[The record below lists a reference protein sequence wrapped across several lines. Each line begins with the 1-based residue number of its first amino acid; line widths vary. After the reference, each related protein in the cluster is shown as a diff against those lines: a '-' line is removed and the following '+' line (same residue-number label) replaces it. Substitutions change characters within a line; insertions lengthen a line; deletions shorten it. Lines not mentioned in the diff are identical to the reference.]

1 MRVMRAALIGALA
14 ATTIAAVAVRL
25 LQNEPEPEPRG
36 PVSLGDALHTQA
48 AELVDPCAVPPDRA
62 VRLLRHAVSLLQG
75 RAKAGAL
82 EDLAL
87 VAHYQ
92 GDSADAERY
101 VTEALRLREQVDG
114 KDSPALLDTLLAL
127 GYILFDQ
134 GKYREME
141 GVYKRALQIAGS
153 PRPDSFHHLAEIYND
168 LGELHRVRNRYEAAE
183 AAFEKARGYGLKVLP
198 EDDILFS
205 LVSNNLAGLYK
216 DRGEYSRAESRL
228 RQELSRL
235 RASPGTCPGDLAR
248 AELNLGEIYRLQ
260 GDLDQARPYY
270 QRALGL
276 AREAF
281 GKDSQHLAV
290 YHNQHAVIDAEQGR
304 YPMAVTHYEEA
315 LRLTRTALGD
325 RHPKVAQSLHDLGH
339 LHERNGRQEE
349 AQRLYRE
356 ALSIREEVLG
366 HDHPEVAVTLTRLAS
381 SLALAGQIAP
391 SLEAVE
397 RATAIFGRTR
407 RLYPEDRVEALTLRA
422 RLRRRTD
429 DQRAALAD
437 LRQSLEI
444 VEEMRPWTGGEE
456 ARIRFQTR
464 HADVF
469 HLMIAWEVEAG
480 EIEHAFEYAER
491 SRARVL
497 LDQLAEARVD
507 FLAAIPEP
515 GRRSNLA
522 ERRAAAGDRLAEA
535 RRRRAVLQDSGGS
548 MGSLLEE
555 EAQAEEEVRRI
566 EEEIRT
572 ESPLAR
578 MSFQPEPLSL
588 PAVQSRLVPPGGL
601 ILMYE
606 IGPEH
611 SFLFVIPES
620 GREAEV
626 LPLPPTRERL
636 EQALLEVLR
645 LLGEHPERSFG
656 GVETRAGML
665 LPGLH
670 DLWLALIPAEVRE
683 RVMAS
688 SQVLVIP
695 DGALHRLPFEA
706 LVPRLGPTLAENSF
720 WIDAGPPLRYAASA
734 TSLAALQ
741 RRADA
746 EAGDARPGSTI
757 LSVSDP
763 LFDRA
768 PKAEGLAER
777 GGLGLFRLRWTA
789 EETRALLDL
798 FAGEVLRL
806 QGGEAEEARVRAELP
821 GKRYIHLATHG
832 LVDEGREP
840 FAALAFTPPSGPAG
854 EANDGFLQLHEIYRM
869 RLNCRLAVLS
879 ACRTG
884 FGSPREG
891 EGVFTLARGF
901 LVAGAR
907 RVVASLWQVSD
918 FATASLM
925 KSYFRRIADAADP
938 PDYTRSLH
946 EAKREIAKPGPWRDP
961 YFWAPFILTGEE

>member
-1 MRVMRAALIGALA
+1 MRVLRAALIGALA
-14 ATTIAAVAVRL
+14 ATVIATVAVRL
-25 LQNEPEPEPRG
+25 LQDEPAPEPAG
-36 PVSLGDALHTQA
+36 PVSLGDALHTRA
-48 AELVDPCAVPPDRA
+48 AELVDPCAVPPEQS
-62 VRLLRHAVSLLQG
+62 VRLLRHAVALLQG
-75 RAKAGAL
+75 RAKARAL

-87 VAHYQ
+87 VLHYR
-92 GDSADAERY
+92 GDSATAERY
-101 VTEALRLREQVDG
+101 AAEALRLREQVDG
-114 KDSPALLDTLLAL
+114 KDSHALLGTLLSL

-134 GKYREME
+134 GRYREAE
-141 GVYKRALQIAGS
+141 GIYDRALRIADK
-153 PRPDSFHHLAEIYND
+153 PLDLATIYND
-168 LGELHRVRNRYEAAE
+168 LGELHRVRNRHEAAE
-183 AAFEKARGYGLKVLP
+183 AAFEKARDYGLKVFP
-198 EDDILFS
+198 EDDLFFIQ
-205 LVSNNLAGLYK
+205 VSNNLAGLYR
-216 DRGEYSRAESRL
+216 DRGEYSRAETRL
-228 RQELSRL
+228 RQSLSR
-235 RASPGTCPGDLAR
+235 RQASPDTCPADLAT

-260 GDLDQARPYY
+260 GDLDLARPFYE
-270 QRALGL
+270 RALGR
-276 AREAF
+276 ARDAL
-281 GKDSQHLAV
+281 GKDSPELAV
-290 YHNQHAVIDAEQGR
+290 FHNQHAVLDAEQGK
-304 YPMAVTHYEEA
+304 YFESVAHYEEA
-315 LRLTRTALGD
+315 LRLTRAALGNS
-325 RHPKVAQSLHDLGH
+325 HVQVAQSLHDLGR
-339 LHERNGRQEE
+339 LHERNGKQDE

-366 HDHPEVAVTLTRLAS
+366 HNHPEVAVTLTRLAT
-381 SLALAGQIAP
+381 SLDLAGKIEPA
-391 SLEAVE
+391 LEVVE
-397 RATAIFGRTR
+397 RAIAIFGRTR
-407 RLYPEDRVEALTLRA
+407 RLYLEDQAEALVLRA
-422 RLRRRTD
+422 RLRRRTE

-437 LRQSLEI
+437 LRRSLEI

-456 ARIRFQTR
+456 ARTRFQAR
-464 HADVF
+464 YADAF

-480 EIEHAFEYAER
+480 EIDSAFEYAER

-497 LDQLAEARVD
+497 LDQLTEVRID
-507 FLAAIPEP
+507 FLAAIPDP
-515 GRRSNLA
+515 VRRTELA
-522 ERRAAAGDRLAEA
+522 ERRAKAGDRLAEA
-535 RRRRAVLQDSGGS
+535 RRRRAVRQEGGGS
-548 MGSLLEE
+548 MSSLLDE
-555 EAQAEEEVRRI
+555 EAQTEEEVRRI

-588 PAVQSRLVPPGGL
+588 SAVQSRLVPPGGL

-606 IGPEH
+606 IGPER

-620 GREAEV
+620 GRDAEV
-626 LPLPPTRERL
+626 LPLPLTREKL
-636 EQALLEVLR
+636 EQRLREVLH
-645 LLGEHPERSFG
+645 LLGQHPARSFG
-656 GVETRAGML
+656 GIENRARTL
-665 LPGLH
+665 VPGLH
-670 DLWLALIPAEVRE
+670 ELWQALIPPEVRE

-706 LVPRLGPTLAENSF
+706 LVPKLGPTLAETSF

-746 EAGDARPGSTI
+746 EAGDAPPGASI

-768 PKAEGLAER
+768 PKAAGLAER
-777 GGLGLFRLRWTA
+777 GGFGLFRLRWTA
-789 EETRALLDL
+789 EETRALLEL
-798 FAGEVLRL
+798 FAGDVLRL

-832 LVDEGREP
+832 LVNEGREP
-840 FAALAFTPPSGPAG
+840 FAALAFTPPAGPAG

-869 RLNCRLAVLS
+869 KLDCRLAVLS

-925 KSYFRRIADAADP
+925 KSYFRRIADSGDP

-946 EAKREIAKPGPWRDP
+946 EAKREIARPGPWRDP

>member
-1 MRVMRAALIGALA
+1 
-14 ATTIAAVAVRL
+14 
-25 LQNEPEPEPRG
+25 
-36 PVSLGDALHTQA
+36 
-48 AELVDPCAVPPDRA
+48 
-62 VRLLRHAVSLLQG
+62 
-75 RAKAGAL
+75 
-82 EDLAL
+82 
-87 VAHYQ
+87 
-92 GDSADAERY
+92 
-101 VTEALRLREQVDG
+101 
-114 KDSPALLDTLLAL
+114 
-127 GYILFDQ
+127 
-134 GKYREME
+134 ME
-141 GVYKRALQIAGS
+141 GVYKRALRIAS
-153 PRPDSFHHLAEIYND
+153 NPRADSFHDLAEIYND
-168 LGELHRVRNRYEAAE
+168 LGELHRVRNRHEAAE

-198 EDDILFS
+198 EDDLFFS

-216 DRGEYSRAESRL
+216 DRGEYSRAEPRL

-235 RASPGTCPGDLAR
+235 KASPGTCPGDLAR

-260 GDLDQARPYY
+260 GDLDRARPYY

-276 AREAF
+276 ARDAF
-281 GKDSQHLAV
+281 GKDSQYLAI
-290 YHNQHAVIDAEQGR
+290 YHNQHAVLDMEQGR
-304 YPMAVTHYEEA
+304 YPEAVAHHEEA

-325 RHPKVAQSLHDLGH
+325 RHSKVAQSLHDLGH
-339 LHERNGRQEE
+339 LQERNGRQDE

-356 ALSIREEVLG
+356 ALSIREEVFG
-366 HDHPEVAVTLTRLAS
+366 RDHPDVAVTLTRLAS
-381 SLALAGQIAP
+381 SLDRAGQTDPA
-391 SLEAVE
+391 LETVE
-397 RATAIFGRTR
+397 RATAIFRRTR
-407 RLYPEDRVEALTLRA
+407 RLYPEDRAEAWILRA
-422 RLRRRTD
+422 RLRRRTE

-444 VEEMRPWTGGEE
+444 VEEMRPWTGGDE
-456 ARIRFQTR
+456 ARTRFQAR
-464 HADVF
+464 YADAF

-480 EIEHAFEYAER
+480 EVDRAFEYAER

-507 FLAAIPEP
+507 FLAAIPDP
-515 GRRSNLA
+515 GRRGDLA
-522 ERRAAAGDRLAEA
+522 KRRAAAGDRLAEA
-535 RRRRAVLQDSGGS
+535 RRRRAVQQDGAAA
-548 MGSLLEE
+548 LLEE
-555 EAQAEEEVRRI
+555 EERSEEEVRRI

-588 PAVQSRLVPPGGL
+588 SAVQSRLVPPGGL

-606 IGPEH
+606 IGPER

-620 GREAEV
+620 GQEAEA
-626 LPLPPTRERL
+626 LPLPLRREKL
-636 EQALLEVLR
+636 EEALREVLH
-645 LLGEHPERSFG
+645 LLGQHPARSFG
-656 GVETRAGML
+656 GIENRARTL
-665 LPGLH
+665 VPGLH
-670 DLWLALIPAEVRE
+670 ELWQALIPSEVRE

-706 LVPRLGPTLAENSF
+706 LAPKLGPTLAETSF

-734 TSLAALQ
+734 TSLAELQ

-746 EAGDARPGSTI
+746 EAGDAPPGSTI

-763 LFDRA
+763 LFDRE
-768 PKAEGLAER
+768 PKAAGLAER
-777 GGLGLFRLRWTA
+777 GGFGLFRLRWTA
-789 EETRALLDL
+789 EETRALLEL
-798 FAGEVLRL
+798 FAGDVLRL

-832 LVDEGREP
+832 LVNEGREP
-840 FAALAFTPPSGPAG
+840 FAALAFTPPAGPAG

-869 RLNCRLAVLS
+869 KLDCRLAVLS

-925 KSYFRRIADAADP
+925 KGYFRRIADSGDP

-946 EAKREIAKPGPWRDP
+946 EAKREIARPGPWRDP